1 MFIQNIK
8 RPTSMCNLVFLS
20 PGIISAKLKGV
31 YYQYFFVVYTDKQ
44 LKERKKWSLFPLN
57 NITKKSQRTVE

>member
-1 MFIQNIK
+1 
-8 RPTSMCNLVFLS
+8 MCNLVFLS
-20 PGIISAKLKGV
+20 PGIISAKLEGV